1 MHLAYSRQLEDL
13 AGQTMV
19 SFLILVGPECD
30 GVSVPVIPARLFLDL
45 VDRGRLATQIAPVD
59 ASRLGRGIGA
69 WLLEDI
75 IGLKAQ
81 ISSARSAYR
90 RNRRPGAL

>member
-1 MHLAYSRQLEDL
+1 VREFSRPERRPDITHQNEYLDSPRPL
-13 AGQTMV
+13 SAGHV
-19 SFLILVGPECD
+19 
-30 GVSVPVIPARLFLDL
+30 R
-45 VDRGRLATQIAPVD
+45 DRGRPATQIAPVD
-59 ASRLGRGIGA
+59 ASRLGKGIGA